1 MKGVHLMTVV
11 SSNRGP
17 RRSGMAAIWALVV
30 VAVVSVMVG
39 LIVAQFLAVRRA
51 VDHRHHQLQALW
63 LAQAGIELA
72 AGHLL
77 NSPTVPPE
85 ETVNLISQGQ
95 VHIKI
100 EPVPAGSDIFLVTSE
115 ARYPL
120 DQGAVVRSLTR
131 RFHRV
136 VAKDNVHLEVI
147 SSGE

>member
-1 MKGVHLMTVV
+1 MKRVHLVTAV

-30 VAVVSVMVG
+30 VAVVSVIVG

-51 VDHRHHQLQALW
+51 VDHRHDQLQALW

-77 NSPTVPPE
+77 NGPTVPPE

-100 EPVPAGSDIFLVTSE
+100 KPAPAGSDIFLVTSE

-120 DQGAVVRSLTR
+120 EQGSVVRSLTK
-131 RFHRV
+131 RFRRV
-136 VAKDNVHLEVI
+136 VAKDNVRLEVVAAP
-147 SSGE
+147 